1 MLHVKGIFNKKTCK
15 GYDSKLYIRKI
26 IIKPQIRMFK
36 REVIPQ
42 TSQFQ
47 QVPLSQPGVYPTFSA
62 QV

>member
-1 MLHVKGIFNKKTCK
+1 MNNITISYATCK

-47 QVPLSQPGVYPTFSA
+47 
-62 QV
+62 